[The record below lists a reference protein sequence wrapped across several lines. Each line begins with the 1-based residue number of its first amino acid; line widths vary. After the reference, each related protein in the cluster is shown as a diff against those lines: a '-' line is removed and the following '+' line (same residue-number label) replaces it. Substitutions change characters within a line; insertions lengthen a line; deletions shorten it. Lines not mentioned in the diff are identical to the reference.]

1 MELVGGIFET
11 EQDLT
16 RALDQLS
23 EKGFV
28 AFKVFGADELYRE
41 PGTDEEMEASLK
53 SPQHTASGTI
63 SGISVNPESDEP
75 DDPSAES
82 VTDDFMDL
90 GWPEEIAAEFV
101 SSLHQNRVVLLTRV
115 KTGRLEEAQEAMRA
129 ADARAVHHAH
139 PADSFPE
146 DRWRQ
151 PRNE

>member
-28 AFKVFGADELYRE
+28 SFKVFGPDELYRE
-41 PGTDEEMEASLK
+41 PGTDEAMEESVETQ
-53 SPQHTASGTI
+53 QHTASGTI
-63 SGISVNPESDEP
+63 SGISVNPDADEP
-75 DDPSAES
+75 DDPSAET

-90 GWPEEIAAEFV
+90 GWPEEIADEFV
-101 SSLHQNRVVLLTRV
+101 SSLHQDRVVLITRV
-115 KTGRLEEAQEAMRA
+115 KAGRLEEAQEAMRA
-129 ADARAVHHAH
+129 ADATAVHHAH

-146 DRWRQ
+146 DRWKK
-151 PRNE
+151 PRN